1 MGKDKLKRFN
11 EIATFANVFE
21 IEPVHKG
28 FWGANYFKNS
38 HPIVLELGCGRGE
51 YTVNLAEKYPDKNFI
66 GIDIKGARIWKGA
79 KVALDESLKNVR
91 FLRTKVDFIT
101 KFFGENEVNEIWLT
115 FFDNNVIFFR
125 IKFQV

>member
-1 MGKDKLKRFN
+1 MGKDKLKRFI

-21 IEPVHKG
+21 MEPVHKG

-66 GIDIKGARIWKGA
+66 GIARSKDSHRKQHA
-79 KVALDESLKNVR
+79 KCGIS
-91 FLRTKVDFIT
+91 
-101 KFFGENEVNEIWLT
+101 ENRN
-115 FFDNNVIFFR
+115 
-125 IKFQV
+125 